1 MNNNPTYYAVL
12 PADVRYDTQLSP
24 QEKILYAE
32 ITALSNKEGVCFAGN
47 KYFADLYS
55 LTDVT
60 ISRQLSHL
68 EEQGYV
74 KIAYDK
80 EGAKVKKRYITIN
93 KNVNGNPVALNKNVN
108 RTINKNVK
116 DNNTSILTLQDNNN
130 ISDEV
135 KYLVAFF
142 LECLRQNN
150 PKTNRSEKQKLEYA
164 KVFDELIGAYSVD
177 EIRRMIK
184 YATSSNF
191 WKSICLSAKKISQ
204 HAEQLYIQMG
214 SKTNPILDCDRV
226 ENTDVDFQEEKWIY
240 NF

>member
-93 KNVNGNPVALNKNVN
+93 KNVNGNPVTLNKNVN

-130 ISDEV
+130 ISQDA
-135 KYLVAFF
+135 KDCVALFIEG
-142 LECLRQNN
+142 LKKTN
-150 PKTNRSEKQKLEYA
+150 PKVDRSEKQKIKYGEI
-164 KVFDELIGAYSVD
+164 FDVLFGAYSVD
-177 EIRRMIK
+177 EVKRMIK
-184 YATSSNF
+184 FATTNSF
-191 WKSICLSAKKISQ
+191 WKKICLSADKISL
-204 HAEQLYIQMG
+204 HAEKLYVNSLVNANQ
-214 SKTNPILDCDRV
+214 LDCDRV
-226 ENTDVDFQEEKWIY
+226 ENTEVDF
-240 NF
+240 

>member
-55 LTDVT
+55 LTNVT

-68 EEQGYV
+68 EEQGYI

-93 KNVNGNPVALNKNVN
+93 KNVNGNPVTINKNVN

-130 ISDEV
+130 ISQDA
-135 KYLVAFF
+135 KDCVALFIEG
-142 LECLRQNN
+142 LKKTN
-150 PKTNRSEKQKLEYA
+150 PKVDRSEKQKIKYGEI
-164 KVFDELIGAYSVD
+164 FDVMFGAYSVN
-177 EIRRMIK
+177 EVKRMIK
-184 YATSSNF
+184 FATTNSF
-191 WKSICLSAKKISQ
+191 WKKICLSADKISM
-204 HAEQLYIQMG
+204 HAEKLYVN
-214 SKTNPILDCDRV
+214 SLVNTNGLDCDRV
-226 ENTDVDFQEEKWIY
+226 ENTDVDF
-240 NF
+240 

>member
-32 ITALSNKEGVCFAGN
+32 ITTLSTKEGVCFAGN

-55 LTDVT
+55 LTNVT

-68 EEQGYV
+68 EEQGYI

-93 KNVNGNPVALNKNVN
+93 KNVNGEAVTLNKNVN

-130 ISDEV
+130 ISQDA
-135 KYLVAFF
+135 KDCVALFIEG
-142 LECLRQNN
+142 LKKTN
-150 PKTNRSEKQKLEYA
+150 PKVDRSEKQKIKYGEI
-164 KVFDELIGAYSVD
+164 FDVMFGAYSVN
-177 EIRRMIK
+177 EVKRMIK
-184 YATSSNF
+184 FATTNSF
-191 WKSICLSAKKISQ
+191 WKKICLSADKISM
-204 HAEQLYIQMG
+204 HAEKLYVNSLVNANQ
-214 SKTNPILDCDRV
+214 LDCDRV
-226 ENTDVDFQEEKWIY
+226 ENTNVDF
-240 NF
+240 